1 MRVDAVLDG
10 RRIGI
15 LEMKPTGGFGFISTD
30 WQTVRLKLGSVGSGE
45 HELRFQTLE
54 AHRPVNFDYFFV
66 AEGDFNFISE
76 TPIALSSA
84 SSTDALLNLEVLG
97 YQTRPDVRLQVYPHE
112 VTAGRDT
119 LLLRILNLDA
129 SAIDVHYT
137 LNGRHMPIIH
147 AWPLNQNHMISVFIS
162 DITPKGRY
170 VYEAIRDSGN
180 RSPFGWIR
188 VDVPIVVK

>member
-1 MRVDAVLDG
+1 M
-10 RRIGI
+10 
-15 LEMKPTGGFGFISTD
+15 
-30 WQTVRLKLGSVGSGE
+30 
-45 HELRFQTLE
+45 
-54 AHRPVNFDYFFV
+54 RPV
-66 AEGDFNFISE
+66 
-76 TPIALSSA
+76 T
-84 SSTDALLNLEVLG
+84 
-97 YQTRPDVRLQVYPHE
+97 VYPHE